1 MSEKLL
7 ETLIT
12 AAVGLLGALL
22 VPLIRPAIPKTAKTP
37 IWIFALAGF
46 LAGLLVALLLVTPL
60 ISAGL
65 CPKIEYLSANPQT
78 VPTGGTS
85 SITVIAYDSGSSTP
99 VYIWSAARGSVP
111 AGSVA
116 RQTVE
121 YHAPD
126 IAGADT
132 VTVIARNSVCAKSDS
147 ILIQV
152 VENP

>member
-37 IWIFALAGF
+37 IWIFA